1 MIRSEIKK
9 ALSAIYAL
17 TVVEDVTQSKVER
30 VIGFDLTAAPI
41 NIRHQAGATATFD
54 VTFRIEY
61 RCPAGEPSIGFL
73 SLRLADPANIPPNT
87 SITNVDGAETVEYI
101 TITEMVTSKL
111 VNMTITLEYNT
122 VRERIKH
129 IKIDGQL
136 PCTEV

>member
-41 NIRHQAGATATFD
+41 NIRHQ
-54 VTFRIEY
+54 
-61 RCPAGEPSIGFL
+61 AGEPSIGFL